1 MNRNYIEFRDTVINA
16 INQSGLELGAAY
28 FVLKDVSNQVY
39 NEFVKEVNKERDEEM
54 AKIKEMQEAAM
65 KAAESANDEEAE
77 DIDV

>member
-1 MNRNYIEFRDTVINA
+1 MNRNYIEFRDAVINA